1 MRRER
6 FRVTFAAL
14 LVGILVAAG
23 TLVYRFY
30 RAGTVLGSSLVFWGT
45 AMIYF
50 AIPVIWGL
58 SVRRR
63 ILQGRIRRYLYG
75 VSASMAVLVVLRCLR
90 YRAYSGVEP
99 FSRLLWYAY
108 YLPMIL
114 IPFFSC
120 LAILSIGRSE
130 REPVPKQG
138 VAVTAAAA
146 LLVAGIL
153 TNDAHG
159 LAFRLIR
166 DPATGAWTDE
176 YAYGPLY
183 FLTAAV
189 ILCLIAGML
198 VHLWRR
204 CQLEYRGRRIAVP
217 LAVFALILLL
227 AVLYAVNPKPP
238 YTRLFEITVLVNMGT
253 IGMWE
258 ACFQTDLFPMNEQV
272 REMFAASPLSA
283 EIVDEHYRVHYASDT
298 PMDLPTSVLKRAED
312 GAVPLGGGVRLRS
325 APIAGGR
332 VLWLEDVSEVERMLA
347 ALRGTGER
355 LAENNE
361 LLAAEVELRR
371 RRTAVGEENRLY
383 DRIASEVSGALGSLE
398 TLLSAE
404 SGSPAEE
411 ERRLAAVCVIGA
423 YVKRRSNLILIGER
437 ENTVAA
443 AELGLCLR
451 ESLESLAACGIGTSY
466 DGDTAGNL
474 TKESAWLAYDVF
486 EEAAE
491 LALGSLEAIRV
502 FCRADGGTLTLRVL
516 CRGARFSF
524 PADWRAEEIGAFGGA
539 LAVSRHGDGTLVT
552 FLFDPPG
559 GTEGRAAGPELPRA
573 EEKKGEEAPS

>member
-6 FRVTFAAL
+6 FRVTRAVL
-14 LVGILVAAG
+14 LVCVLIVTG
-23 TLVYRFY
+23 TLFY
-30 RAGTVLGSSLVFWGT
+30 RLYQAKTVLGSSLIFWGT

-50 AIPVIWGL
+50 AIPVFWGL

-63 ILQGRIRRYLYG
+63 ILHERIRRYLYG

-99 FSRLLWYAY
+99 ASHLLWYAY
-108 YLPMIL
+108 YVPMLL
-114 IPFFSC
+114 IPLFSS

-130 REPVPKQG
+130 REPVPKKG
-138 VAVTAAAA
+138 IAVTAVTV
-146 LLVAGIL
+146 LLAAGIL
-153 TNDAHG
+153 TNDMHG
-159 LAFRLIR
+159 LAFRLIN
-166 DPATGAWTDE
+166 DPVTGAWTDE

-183 FLTAAV
+183 FLTAAG
-189 ILCLIAGML
+189 ILCLIAGMFA
-198 VHLWRR
+198 HLWRR

-217 LAVFALILLL
+217 LAVFALFLLL
-227 AVLYAVNPKPP
+227 AVLYAADPKPP
-238 YTRLFEITVLVNMGT
+238 YTRFLEIIVLVNMGT

-283 EIVDEHYRVHYASDT
+283 EIVDEDYHVHYTSDT
-298 PMDLPTSVLKRAED
+298 PMDLPTPVLMRAED

-347 ALRGTGER
+347 ALRETGER

-361 LLAAEVELRR
+361 LLSAEVELRR
-371 RRTAVGEENRLY
+371 RRTAVDEENRLY
-383 DRIASEVSGALGSLE
+383 DRIASEVSGALGSLDA
-398 TLLSAE
+398 LLSAE

-437 ENTVAA
+437 ENTIAA

-466 DGDTAGNL
+466 DGDAAGNL
-474 TKESAWLAYDVF
+474 TKESAWLAYDIF
-486 EEAAE
+486 EETAE
-491 LALGSLEAIRV
+491 RALESLTAIRV
-502 FCRADGGTLTLRVL
+502 FFRAAGGALTLRVRCSGARFSETARRRMAETAELGGTLTVT
-516 CRGARFSF
+516 
-524 PADWRAEEIGAFGGA
+524 PEE
-539 LAVSRHGDGTLVT
+539 DGTSVT
-552 FLFDPPG
+552 FLFDPRSTDPLG
-559 GTEGRAAGPELPRA
+559 EGAGT
-573 EEKKGEEAPS
+573 

>member
-14 LVGILVAAG
+14 LVAVLIAAG
-23 TLVYRFY
+23 TLVYKFY
-30 RAGTVLGSSLVFWGT
+30 HAQTVLGSSLVFWGT

-50 AIPVIWGL
+50 AIPVFWGL

-63 ILQGRIRRYLYG
+63 ILHGRIRRYLYG
-75 VSASMAVLVVLRCLR
+75 VAASMAVLVVLRCLR
-90 YRAYSGVEP
+90 YRAYSDVEP
-99 FSRLLWYAY
+99 ASHLLWYAY
-108 YLPMIL
+108 YIPMLL
-114 IPFFSC
+114 IPLFSC

-130 REPVPKQG
+130 REPVPKRG
-138 VAVTAAAA
+138 IAVTAVTAV
-146 LLVAGIL
+146 LIAGIL
-153 TNDAHG
+153 TNDMHG

-166 DPATGAWTDE
+166 DPVTGAWTDE
-176 YAYGPLY
+176 YAYGVLY
-183 FLTAAV
+183 DLTAAAV
-189 ILCLIAGML
+189 LLLIAAMFA
-198 VHLWRR
+198 HLWRR
-204 CQLEYRGRRIAVP
+204 CQLAYRGRRIAVP
-217 LAVFALILLL
+217 LAVFGLFVLL

-238 YTRLFEITVLVNMGT
+238 YTRFLEIVVLVNMGT

-283 EIVDEHYRVHYASDT
+283 EIVDENYHVHYTSDT
-298 PMDLPTSVLKRAED
+298 PMDLPTPVLMRAED
-312 GAVPLGGGVRLRS
+312 GAVPLGGGMRLRS

-347 ALRGTGER
+347 ALRETGER

-361 LLAAEVELRR
+361 LLSAEVELRR
-371 RRTAVGEENRLY
+371 RRTAVDEENRLY

-398 TLLSAE
+398 GLLSAP
-404 SGSPAEE
+404 SGSPEEE

-466 DGDTAGNL
+466 DGDAAGNL
-474 TKESAWLAYDVF
+474 TKEAAWLAYDIF
-486 EEAAE
+486 EETAE
-491 LALGSLEAIRV
+491 RSLGTLTAIRV
-502 FCRADGGTLTLRVL
+502 FFRADGGSLTLRVR
-516 CRGARFSF
+516 CEGARFS
-524 PADWRAEEIGAFGGA
+524 DLTDGRMAETAKLGGT
-539 LAVSRHGDGTLVT
+539 LRVVPEEDGTSVT
-552 FLFDPPG
+552 FLFEPG
-559 GTEGRAAGPELPRA
+559 EGAGT
-573 EEKKGEEAPS
+573 